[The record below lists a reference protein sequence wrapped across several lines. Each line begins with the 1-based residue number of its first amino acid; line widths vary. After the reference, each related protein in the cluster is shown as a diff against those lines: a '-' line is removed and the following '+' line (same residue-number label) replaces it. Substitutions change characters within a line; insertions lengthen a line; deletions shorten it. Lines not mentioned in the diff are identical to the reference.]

1 LLAKFSQDIHHKF
14 LQCRVHKVQLY
25 STLYCCITLLLFFRP
40 DVTMGAGELFR
51 LSGNLSKISMS
62 ACSFIPLY
70 TKCYFQ
76 LIRTMIP
83 TYFYKS
89 HSEPQIC
96 SDDDDTQTLFPL
108 PCKLSTFSK
117 SKALKAVYIPLRI

>member
-1 LLAKFSQDIHHKF
+1 
-14 LQCRVHKVQLY
+14 
-25 STLYCCITLLLFFRP
+25 
-40 DVTMGAGELFR
+40 MGAGEVFR

-76 LIRTMIP
+76 LIKVTMIP
-83 TYFYKS
+83 TFIYKL

-108 PCKLSTFSK
+108 PCKLSTFSNF
-117 SKALKAVYIPLRI
+117 KALKAV